1 MTAIHVTD
9 LVKHYGRIEALRG
22 ISFTV
27 KEGEIFGL
35 IGPNGAGKTTALR
48 IVSTLLEITSGT
60 VEVFGYNVKK
70 DPDEVR
76 EKISYLPEEAG
87 AYKNL
92 SGKEYLNF
100 MAQFYADGK
109 DVREMVEKG
118 ISMSGLEE
126 RITDKVGTY
135 SKGMTRK
142 LLVAR
147 ALMMEPPLAI
157 LDEPTSGLDPL
168 IQQRFFSLI
177 EEENRKNGATVLFS
191 SHILSEVQKL
201 CTKVAIIKEGRI
213 IRVDDMETMQDTNY
227 KKYRVALKEE
237 LKAEMFGLD
246 GVSDF
251 KIEDGEAAF
260 IFSGDPNVMIRALA
274 DRRIRN
280 LTIEE
285 PSLEEIFVRITEGGG
300 NE

>member
-157 LDEPTSGLDPL
+157 LDEPTSGLDV
-168 IQQRFFSLI
+168 INSQ
-177 EEENRKNGATVLFS
+177 EVRK
-191 SHILSEVQKL
+191 
-201 CTKVAIIKEGRI
+201 IIKEFARRGST
-213 IRVDDMETMQDTNY
+213 VLLSSHNMLEVEFLSD
-227 KKYRVALKEE
+227 RVALIGEGLILDSGSPTE
-237 LKAEMFGLD
+237 LKERYSAQ
-246 GVSDF
+246 
-251 KIEDGEAAF
+251 
-260 IFSGDPNVMIRALA
+260 N
-274 DRRIRN
+274 
-280 LTIEE
+280 
-285 PSLEEIFVRITEGGG
+285 LEEVFLEAVAHE
-300 NE
+300 